1 MKHAWEDCLTEV
13 DKIVIEKGH
22 YGQPRGFGK
31 KPLLLIID
39 LQPNYIGADKPIED
53 QLDEWP
59 SGGGE
64 ACWTGVRRI
73 LSLRD
78 VARECGIPIF
88 YTRNVQNATNA
99 FDSFATK
106 TKRDHTRYI
115 DGAPEADLLECVKPL
130 PNEMIIPKSYASAF
144 YGTPLQSYLV
154 KLGIDTVIIVGGSTS
169 GCCRATA
176 VDAVTRNYNLGYVE
190 DCLFDRITIS
200 HKAALLDVWMK
211 YGDVVNS
218 DYVKEYFY
226 SLKEEK

>member
-1 MKHAWEDCLTEV
+1 MKHAWEDCLTDV
-13 DKIVIEKGH
+13 DRIVIEKGH

-78 VARECGIPIF
+78 VARECGVPVF

-106 TKRDHTRYI
+106 TKRDHTKYI

-226 SLKEEK
+226 SLKEDK

>member
-1 MKHAWEDCLTEV
+1 MHAWEDCLTDV
-13 DKIVIEKGH
+13 DRIVIEKGH

-64 ACWTGVRRI
+64 ACWAGVRKI

-78 VARECGIPIF
+78 VARECGVPVF

-106 TKRDHTRYI
+106 TKRDQTKYI
-115 DGAPEADLLECVKPL
+115 DGAPEADLEGNRVVLHRL
-130 PNEMIIPKSYASAF
+130 PCELLRRGGFLRGTLGDHRKICENRKRIRHQFAF
-144 YGTPLQSYLV
+144 
-154 KLGIDTVIIVGGSTS
+154 
-169 GCCRATA
+169 
-176 VDAVTRNYNLGYVE
+176 DA
-190 DCLFDRITIS
+190 DF
-200 HKAALLDVWMK
+200 HAAA
-211 YGDVVNS
+211 
-218 DYVKEYFY
+218 
-226 SLKEEK
+226 

>member
-1 MKHAWEDCLTEV
+1 MKHAWEDCLTDV
-13 DKIVIEKGH
+13 DRIVIEKGH

-190 DCLFDRITIS
+190 DCLFDRISIS

-211 YGDVVNS
+211 YGDVINS